1 MRVSKF
7 IHSCVLVQ
15 KDDSAILFDPGKFS
29 FIEKQVRPQDFHGL
43 NAIILTHGHPD
54 HVDSDALSEI
64 FSANPTAIVYGNQET
79 AAGLRLVG
87 IEVTPFETGTR
98 QMGAFAVEAIAAEH
112 APIIGPA
119 PPRNTAYLLDKT
131 LLNPGDSFSESLEA
145 YAGTPA
151 LLLPVMAPWEK
162 EPEMMAFAERMKP
175 RIVIPVHDGQAKD
188 FFLHLRYA
196 AFKEEFEKRAIDFAE
211 LSKPGDSITI

>member
-79 AAGLRLVG
+79 AAGLRLMG

-112 APIIGPA
+112 APIHRTCSAPEHRLPA
-119 PPRNTAYLLDKT
+119 RQNSAEPGGLVLGVPGSLRRHRPP
-131 LLNPGDSFSESLEA
+131 SFSL
-145 YAGTPA
+145 
-151 LLLPVMAPWEK
+151 
-162 EPEMMAFAERMKP
+162 
-175 RIVIPVHDGQAKD
+175 
-188 FFLHLRYA
+188 
-196 AFKEEFEKRAIDFAE
+196 
-211 LSKPGDSITI
+211 